1 MRCQPLSQMQHNRA
15 QIYRWRGAPD
25 WGIVQICIIRRW
37 TLRSHWTYIIYF
49 LAVIHFIPSSYSYR
63 VPSSLCLN
71 FYLVHSTLYSN
82 PLGVGRH
89 RPIGT
94 WCVSD
99 FTISLSPV
107 FLHNRTGLCLCYNW
121 CPQSS
126 HWLGGGRQRWGWR
139 GHWGRYTNKEKKRLQ
154 TGKF

>member
-25 WGIVQICIIRRW
+25 WGIVQTCIIRRW

-71 FYLVHSTLYSN
+71 FYLVHSTLCSKPFGCWSTSSDWY
-82 PLGVGRH
+82 LM
-89 RPIGT
+89 
-94 WCVSD
+94 CVLFHD
-99 FTISLSPV
+99 FTKPSFFAQP
-107 FLHNRTGLCLCYNW
+107 NRTLPLLQLVSAK
-121 CPQSS
+121 QSLTWRRKTTMRMTGS
-126 HWLGGGRQRWGWR
+126 LRTLHKQR
-139 GHWGRYTNKEKKRLQ
+139 KEASPDW
-154 TGKF
+154 